1 MKPLGPIPAGYAAID
16 GELAI
21 GGARVSHWAE
31 QAEKTPLFVYSKEL
45 IAQRFAD
52 LRAAMPERLK
62 VNYAIKANSF
72 SPLLDYV
79 STLADGLDIASGG
92 ELDMVRATGFDLGR
106 VSFAGPG
113 KRDAELEA
121 AIAAGVTLNL
131 ESEAEAERALAI
143 AARLQKQPRLAVRV
157 NPDFELKGSGMKMG
171 GGPKP
176 FGIDAAR
183 VPQLIKRIHAG
194 GADFR
199 GLHIFTGSQALSA
212 DAVIDM
218 QAKVLDCADRLAREA
233 GVTLPKLNMGGG
245 YGIPYF
251 PGDEPLDIVAVG
263 EALEARFAALPD
275 TLADAELFIELG
287 RYLVGEAGVYLTRI
301 VDRKDSYGETYLITD
316 GGLHH
321 QLAASGNFGTVVRR
335 NYPVA
340 IASRFAAEPEETANV
355 VGCLCTPL
363 DRLAA
368 NPANGIDQIVD
379 HDRLVSMGGNPQA
392 SFAVNLKPGFVT
404 DIFRGA
410 AAPVTGPSPVKGM
423 HGYFPGPAALDAT
436 LLLLGEGIPAGKDL
450 GRIDMRAIAPTL
462 AKIMGAD
469 LPTAQVEALD
479 IGE

>member
-1 MKPLGPIPAGYAAID
+1 MKPLGPIPVGYAAIG

-21 GGARVSHWAE
+21 GGKPVSHWVE
-31 QAEKTPLFVYSKEL
+31 QAGRTPLFVYSRDR
-45 IAQRFAD
+45 IAQRFET
-52 LRAAMPERLK
+52 LRAAMPDRLK
-62 VNYAIKANSF
+62 INYAIKANSF
-72 SPLLDYV
+72 GPLLSFV

-92 ELDMVRATGFDLGR
+92 ELELVRATGFDLGR

-113 KRDAELEA
+113 KRDIELEA

-131 ESEAEAERALAI
+131 ESEAEAGRALTI
-143 AARLQKQPRLAVRV
+143 AERLGVTPRLAVRV

-183 VPQLIKRIHAG
+183 VPALVLHIVAAG
-194 GADFR
+194 CDFR

-212 DAVIDM
+212 EAVIDM
-218 QAKVLDCADRLAREA
+218 QAKVLDCAHRIAVDA

-245 YGIPYF
+245 FGIPYF
-251 PGDEPLDIVAVG
+251 PGDEPLDIAAVG
-263 EALEARFAALPD
+263 AALEERFRDLPD

-301 VDRKDSYGETYLITD
+301 VDRKESYGETYLVTD

-340 IASRFAAEPEETANV
+340 IASRFAAEPAEEANV

-363 DRLAA
+363 DRLADKA
-368 NPANGIDQIVD
+368 HLPRAEVGD
-379 HDRLVSMGGNPQA
+379 LVAVFCAGAYGA
-392 SFAVNLKPGFVT
+392 SAS
-404 DIFRGA
+404 
-410 AAPVTGPSPVKGM
+410 PSAFLGQ
-423 HGYFPGPAALDAT
+423 GPAAEML
-436 LLLLGEGIPAGKDL
+436 
-450 GRIDMRAIAPTL
+450 
-462 AKIMGAD
+462 
-469 LPTAQVEALD
+469 V
-479 IGE
+479 